1 MFIGIETK
9 VLKQVI
15 HICHSEIR
23 GEVAAYETH
32 TTYAQPGGGVVEF
45 YHIPYNPPASP
56 SWVWTSQTWALTQLT
71 GKCVGEEWKLSKV
84 FEQMRQPVTSCA
96 NPFSALSVP
105 RK

>member
-56 SWVWTSQTWALTQLT
+56 SQGPGITAKAHQAQLIVFVLLG
-71 GKCVGEEWKLSKV
+71 GKHRPQGC
-84 FEQMRQPVTSCA
+84 
-96 NPFSALSVP
+96 
-105 RK
+105 